1 MNSDS
6 RLIQSYG
13 RRRGRPLRSGR
24 AALIAELLP
33 KLAVP
38 TPQPGAVIDPKRLFA
53 TRPEAVW
60 LEIGFGGGEHLA
72 AQAEAHPKIGFVG
85 AEPYV
90 NGIAGLLARARDA
103 GLDNLRLWP
112 DDIRILLPA
121 FLSESVERVFILF
134 PDPWPKARH
143 HKRRLIAPPL
153 LAELARVM
161 SPGAELRIATD
172 DADYQAWIGEHLA
185 AAAAFEDAAAQRD
198 RPADWLPTRYEA
210 KALGDGRQPL
220 YWRYRRRS

>member
-24 AALIAELLP
+24 ASLIAELLP
-33 KLAVP
+33 KLAIP
-38 TPQPGAVIDPKRLFA
+38 TPQLGAVIDPKTLFA
-53 TRPEAVW
+53 TRPDAVW

-72 AQAEAHPKIGFVG
+72 AQAEAHRRIGFIG

-90 NGIAGLLARARDA
+90 NGIGGLLARARDA

-121 FLSESVERVFILF
+121 LRSASLERVFILF
-134 PDPWPKARH
+134 SDPWPKARH

-153 LAELARVM
+153 LADLARVM
-161 SPGAELRIATD
+161 SSGAELRIATD
-172 DADYQAWIGEHLA
+172 DPDYQVWIGEHLA
-185 AAAAFEDAAAQRD
+185 AAAAFEGAAARPD
-198 RPADWLPTRYEA
+198 PPADWLPTRYEA
-210 KALGDGRQPL
+210 KALSAGRLPL
-220 YWRYRRRS
+220 YWRYRRRP